1 LNLAI
6 AGLKTDYMSLV
17 SFIHTGEYTISRE
30 NVNKKLLL
38 IFNLIFLNGF
48 DRVLAMKYSKGVA
61 VFPNQCEPLNMARYF
76 DMPEEFY
83 DWQAELLTE
92 VAKPKSRV
100 AVSTCNESGKT
111 SLIVPLLGLSVM
123 AAFPGSTV
131 VSTAGAEEQIKGQL
145 FNYITSKLRS
155 YTDKGW
161 KVTESEL
168 TVHAPEIDGLRSR
181 WIARVPKDALTLE
194 GYHGSWKKGHWCPI
208 CFIIDEA
215 KSVDKSIFEAAWR
228 IDPDWFLVISTPGE
242 DAGPFFEAMED
253 VVKGGD
259 SAGHYKSKDGLWT
272 YRRRISWEMCPHLLT
287 PEKLTIR
294 QALIRKHGEN
304 SSFIKSFLGGEFW
317 RDSDE
322 NYVFTNRDVDLIRNA
337 MRNDE
342 IPIKHGDIR
351 AALEFSSGGDE
362 QSIGI
367 VNGNEIVC
375 WEQFREQ
382 NTANL
387 ARLFI
392 ERLQKHKVPPW
403 NCNADSGGVGH
414 AIIYNM
420 EDLGYGPINR
430 YMNNQTSIDTKE
442 YADRMTEDHYRF
454 KEKLDKY
461 SQIIRLPNDP
471 VLFKQIR
478 QRKKGQDDHNRVK
491 LELKPKHRSRT
502 GESPD
507 RLDTLIM
514 LYADWEP
521 PPEEKQNNPD
531 ENYVS
536 KLEDEARKRG
546 GSDRPF
552 MDMIV
557 QPDLAELDQEAK
569 GAILT

>member
-1 LNLAI
+1 MLNHPLA
-6 AGLKTDYMSLV
+6 LKD
-17 SFIHTGEYTISRE
+17 F
-30 NVNKKLLL
+30 
-38 IFNLIFLNGF
+38 
-48 DRVLAMKYSKGVA
+48 
-61 VFPNQCEPLNMARYF
+61 F
-76 DMPEEFY
+76 DMPDPLY
-83 DWQAELLTE
+83 DWQIE
-92 VAKPKSRV
+92 VMENVSKPRARC

-111 SLIVPLLGLSVM
+111 NVIIPLLGLSIM
-123 AAFPGSTV
+123 SAFPGAKV
-131 VSTAGAEEQIKGQL
+131 FSTAGAEPQIKDQL
-145 FNYITSKLRS
+145 WQYLEAKLHPYVKAGWTLVPSDMTITAP
-155 YTDKGW
+155 
-161 KVTESEL
+161 KV
-168 TVHAPEIDGLRSR
+168 EIDGHTYRSK
-181 WIARVPKDALTLE
+181 WTMRVPKDAKTME
-194 GYHGSWKKGHWCPI
+194 GLHGSWNHGQWTPAAI
-208 CFIIDEA
+208 IIDEA
-215 KSVDKSIFEAAWR
+215 KSVAQDIFEAAYR

-242 DAGPFFEAMED
+242 DSGPFYDAMEE
-253 VVKGGD
+253 VI
-259 SAGHYKSKDGLWT
+259 KSKHEGAHYGTKNDLWT
-272 YRRRISWEMCPHLLT
+272 YRRRISWLECPHLLT
-287 PEKLTIR
+287 PEKLSFR
-294 QALIRKHGEN
+294 QALIKKHGEN
-304 SSFIKSFLGGEFW
+304 SSFIRSFLGGEFW

-322 NYVFTNRDVDLIRNA
+322 NYVFTNHDVDLIRKA
-337 MRNDE
+337 MKDD
-342 IPIKHGDIR
+342 ILKKHGERR

-367 VNGNEIVC
+367 LDGNEIVC

-392 ERLQKHKVPPW
+392 ERLQKHKVQPW

-414 AIIYNM
+414 AIICNM

-442 YADRMTEDHYRF
+442 YADRITEDHYRF

-461 SQIIRLPNDP
+461 QGIIRLPNDP

-478 QRKKGQDDHNRVK
+478 QRKKAQDDHNRVK

-514 LYADWEP
+514 MFSDWEP

-536 KLEDEARKRG
+536 KLEEEARKSAG
-546 GSDRPF
+546 GDRAF
-552 MDMIV
+552 MDLIPQV
-557 QPDLAELDQEAK
+557 SLAELDREAK